1 VRLVGYVR
9 PAAGSPPGF
18 VLEETAL
25 REGLRE
31 HLPEFMVP
39 SNVVTL
45 DRFPQTPNG
54 KVDRKALP
62 APRDVQQRSQAEY
75 KAPENELEA
84 QIADVWKEVLY
95 LEKVGVDDNF
105 FDLGGHS
112 LLVVQAHRK
121 LRDVVPMALTLTDL
135 YRFPTIAGLA
145 SHLSSGDGAKE
156 TAQASRARADKRR
169 QALGRRRRRGKD

>member
-1 VRLVGYVR
+1 
-9 PAAGSPPGF
+9 
-18 VLEETAL
+18 
-25 REGLRE
+25 
-31 HLPEFMVP
+31 M
-39 SNVVTL
+39 
-45 DRFPQTPNG
+45 
-54 KVDRKALP
+54 
-62 APRDVQQRSQAEY
+62 
-75 KAPENELEA
+75 
-84 QIADVWKEVLY
+84 
-95 LEKVGVDDNF
+95 GVDDNF